1 MIAVS
6 AWVMFLSTVRDRAA
20 LSMSFLLPPLLFIVF
35 AAIFSG
41 TSGPDLK
48 LKVGVADIAH
58 TADSQRLVEAL
69 RNDKNFRFLVIDSAS
84 ESALADF
91 VRQGKADAGLLIR
104 ADPRS
109 RPDQGPPPF
118 LVFENPSRPLAAV
131 MATGQIQRTFTEK
144 LPDVALAR
152 ILADVEASGAIGSDE
167 REFLDDA
174 FRKRAAEQSGKG
186 FSFANTIEH
195 ASVQQ
200 DGRTRHGNLLSYAG
214 SVVAVFLLF
223 AGVHGAFTL
232 LDERTSGIAERFSV
246 SGHRAG
252 AAISGKLIYL
262 TLQGTLQV
270 VIVYATAYLLYDA
283 RFDPA
288 RLDAWM
294 LTCVLAAAAASGL
307 ALAMC
312 ALCTSRKQAE
322 TFTTFA
328 VLLVSAIGGSMVPRY
343 LMPPWFQEIGWFTPN
358 AWIIRAFDLAVQPAA
373 SLAELA
379 VPWTVLFLIAA
390 ACAFAAARLSSQRLG
405 Y

>member
-6 AWVMFLSTVRDRAA
+6 AWIMFLSTIRDRAA

-48 LKVGVADIAH
+48 LKVGVADIAN
-58 TADSQRLVEAL
+58 TADSRRLIEAL
-69 RNDKNFRFLVIDSAS
+69 RNDKNFRFLVVDPGS
-84 ESALADF
+84 ESSVADF

-104 ADPRS
+104 GDPRL
-109 RPDQGPPPF
+109 RPDQGPPPL

-131 MATGQIQRTFTEK
+131 MATGQVQRTFNEK

-174 FRKRAAEQSGKG
+174 FRKRAAEQSSKG
-186 FSFANTIEH
+186 FSFANFIDH

-200 DGRTRHGNLLSYAG
+200 DGLTKHGNLLSYAG
-214 SVVAVFLLF
+214 AVVAVFLLF

-232 LDERTSGIAERFSV
+232 LDERANGIAERFSV

-252 AAISGKLIYL
+252 ASISGKLIYL
-262 TLQGTLQV
+262 TAQGTLQAV
-270 VIVYATAYLLYDA
+270 VVYATAYLLYGA
-283 RFDPA
+283 EFDPA
-288 RLDAWM
+288 RLSAWL
-294 LTCVLAAAAASGL
+294 LTCILAAAAASGL
-307 ALAMC
+307 ALALC
-312 ALCTSRKQAE
+312 ALCKSRRQAE

-328 VLLVSAIGGSMVPRY
+328 VLLVSAIGGSMIPRY
-343 LMPPWFQEIGWFTPN
+343 LMPPWFQDLGWLTPN
-358 AWIIRAFDLAVQPAA
+358 AWIIRAFDLAVQPGADFKA
-373 SLAELA
+373 LA
-379 VPWTVLFLIAA
+379 VPWTVLFLISATS
-390 ACAFAAARLSSQRLG
+390 AFAATRFSSRRLA

>member
-20 LSMSFLLPPLLFIVF
+20 LSMSFLLPPLLFVVF

-48 LKVGVADIAH
+48 LKVGVADIVQ
-58 TADSQRLVEAL
+58 TKDSQRLVEAL
-69 RNDKNFRFLVIDSAS
+69 RNDKNFRFLVIDSPS
-84 ESALADF
+84 KSALEDF
-91 VRQGKADAGLLIR
+91 VRQERADAGLLIR
-104 ADPRS
+104 ADPRI

-118 LVFENPSRPLAAV
+118 LILENPSRPLAAV
-131 MATGQIQRTFTEK
+131 MATGQIQRTFNEK

-186 FSFANTIEH
+186 FSFANFIEH

-200 DGRTRHGNLLSYAG
+200 DGLTKHGNLLSYAG
-214 SVVAVFLLF
+214 AVVAVFLLF

-232 LDERTSGIAERFSV
+232 LDERASGIAERFSV
-246 SGHRAG
+246 SGHRSG
-252 AAISGKLIYL
+252 SSISGKLIYL
-262 TLQGTLQV
+262 TAQGTLQAI
-270 VIVYATAYLLYDA
+270 IVYATAYLLYGA
-283 RFDPA
+283 RFDPT
-288 RLDAWM
+288 RLGIWL
-294 LTCVLAAAAASGL
+294 LTCILAAAAASGL

-312 ALCTSRKQAE
+312 ALCKSRKQAE

-358 AWIIRAFDLAVQPAA
+358 AWIIRAFDLSVQPSAPFT
-373 SLAELA
+373 ELA
-379 VPWTVLFLIAA
+379 VPWTVLFLICA
-390 ACAFAAARLSSQRLG
+390 ACAVVAAKVSSQRLA